1 MRTEGSQLT
10 SAVISEVRRKNKNLS
25 RGRSCQRDFPIGAN
39 MERDQTARSPDWG
52 LGGDRAAVAGWLGN
66 AARADL
72 VIHAALNA
80 TLIRKRRLFGLR
92 AVIIGL

>member
-1 MRTEGSQLT
+1 MRREGSQLT
-10 SAVISEVRRKNKNLS
+10 SAVISKVRRKNTNLS

-66 AARADL
+66 AGPRGL
-72 VIHAALNA
+72 SHHAALNA
-80 TLIRKRRLFGLR
+80 TLIRSGGSLAFAR
-92 AVIIGL
+92 